1 MASPEY
7 SYTAFLADLA
17 ILYDAHIKATPP
29 NKLLRLGQ
37 FYFTLLVSKRPDVVD
52 SISGSEFDPFY
63 QEVLSSELHEKVES
77 LW

>member
-1 MASPEY
+1 MVSPEY

-52 SISGSEFDPFY
+52 IISGSEFDPFY
-63 QEVLSSELHEKVES
+63 QEVLSPELHNKVES